1 MATGEQIR
9 DSMIKHGTEMVKE
22 AAYAAGNSSETF
34 IEKFNFVVKVG
45 TVLESSRAGGTTI
58 FKASRDYMRGDPL
71 CLGLCLV
78 STACEG
84 VAIVSST
91 CKFVPYRKTV
101 WLSSKAVSQS
111 LMRYRNLCAGE
122 GC

>member
-9 DSMIKHGTEMVKE
+9 ETIIKNGTEIVKE
-22 AAYAAGNSSETF
+22 AAYAAGNSSEPL

-45 TVLESSRAGGTTI
+45 TVLESCRAGGTTM
-58 FKASRDYMRGDPL
+58 FKASKDYMREDPI

-91 CKFVPYRKTV
+91 CKFIPHRRAI
-101 WLSSKAVSQS
+101 WLTSKGASQC
-111 LMRYRNLCAGE
+111 LMKYRNLCAGE